1 MFNTK
6 DERIYA
12 GSKSLLLFWMIY
24 FPHYF
29 KSDCAPFHSDLCD
42 RIDRMNAWEHQYQL
56 DIAFRESAKTS
67 YAKMDFIRNIVY
79 GWSKMMFYICYED
92 GIAENNLLD
101 IALEL
106 QTNQYLIAD
115 FGQLYF
121 DQTGQKKSKKSSVSN
136 FLTSNGCRVQ
146 ASTVKKTLRGQVFA
160 GDRPD
165 YLLLDDIENDITKKS
180 FVKTRTTINFIEEMM
195 SAIAPHAKVHILGN
209 RVTDTWVIADLEE
222 RFRENPQANIFE
234 KALIENGE
242 ITWARFDWNWI
253 NAKRDMLNKN
263 GSKRFE
269 QEYLNQP
276 IVDGNRLFVTDLID
290 PLIDAAKNAVYTTP
304 PSEDNIFRAKWK
316 IWKEPE
322 FDRYDGPAEYM
333 IGVDISQGFGLD
345 SSCIE
350 ILNRKTGEQVA
361 EWESNIADPS
371 SLVDEILW
379 AYEEYNNPIVAPE
392 NNSIG
397 QAVISVLKERG
408 MQHILYVEQKIDAIT
423 KLKVNR
429 YGWNTNGKTKP
440 KCIFDLKKA
449 VEDEDIIINSVLL
462 LKELRSFTNSDLDYS
477 TFDPE
482 TSRHFDRVM
491 AIAICWQM
499 RNYNQWFDITKA
511 NDPLAWIEKSAE
523 HITGKSVIENTFIK
537 KRNWHSIV

>member
-1 MFNTK
+1 M
-6 DERIYA
+6 
-12 GSKSLLLFWMIY
+12 
-24 FPHYF
+24 
-29 KSDCAPFHSDLCD
+29 
-42 RIDRMNAWEHQYQL
+42 
-56 DIAFRESAKTS
+56 
-67 YAKMDFIRNIVY
+67 
-79 GWSKMMFYICYED
+79 
-92 GIAENNLLD
+92 
-101 IALEL
+101 
-106 QTNQYLIAD
+106 
-115 FGQLYF
+115 
-121 DQTGQKKSKKSSVSN
+121 
-136 FLTSNGCRVQ
+136 
-146 ASTVKKTLRGQVFA
+146 
-160 GDRPD
+160 
-165 YLLLDDIENDITKKS
+165 
-180 FVKTRTTINFIEEMM
+180 
-195 SAIAPHAKVHILGN
+195 
-209 RVTDTWVIADLEE
+209 IADLEE
-222 RFRENPQANIFE
+222 RFRDNKQANIFE

-242 ITWARFDWNWI
+242 ITWSRFSWDWI

-290 PLIDAAKNAVYTTP
+290 PLIDAAKNSVYTTP
-304 PSEDNIFRAKWK
+304 LSEDNIFRSKWK

-333 IGVDISQGFGLD
+333 IGIDISQGFGLD
-345 SSCIE
+345 SSCIQ
-350 ILNRKTGEQVA
+350 ILNRKSGEQVA

-379 AYEEYNNPIVAPE
+379 AYEEYNDPIVAPE

-499 RNYNQWFDITKA
+499 RNYNQ
-511 NDPLAWIEKSAE
+511 
-523 HITGKSVIENTFIK
+523 
-537 KRNWHSIV
+537 